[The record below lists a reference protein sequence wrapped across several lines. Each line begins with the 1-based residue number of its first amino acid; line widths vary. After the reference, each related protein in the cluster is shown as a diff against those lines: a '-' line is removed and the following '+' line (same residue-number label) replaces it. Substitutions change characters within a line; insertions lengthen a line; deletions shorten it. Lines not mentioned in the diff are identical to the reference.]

1 MLVSVAPQ
9 HMKPIRARMTLM
21 NKFNQWL
28 STAPTW
34 QFITF
39 LVAEIC
45 LLLGT
50 MHLLHGF
57 VITVTLS

>member
-1 MLVSVAPQ
+1 
-9 HMKPIRARMTLM
+9 M

-34 QFITF
+34 QFLTF
-39 LVAEIC
+39 LVAEVG

-57 VITVTLS
+57 VITVTIG

>member
-1 MLVSVAPQ
+1 M
-9 HMKPIRARMTLM
+9 MPIRARTDLM

-34 QFITF
+34 QFLIF
-39 LVAEIC
+39 LTVEAG

-50 MHLLHGF
+50 MHLLDGWTIA
-57 VITVTLS
+57 VTVG